1 MSNLKMDLTQERD
14 LVEKAK
20 ESLKAFDK
28 LYEHYL
34 PKIYGYVLNR
44 SANREVAEDVT
55 SKTFIKAMT
64 KIQTFKYQGY
74 SFGAWLYRIAH
85 NNLMDYYRKNPLLG
99 TVDAQKVE
107 SQEKTDRKA
116 EDLERQ
122 GIILQALSKLPK
134 QYQQVLSLKFFE
146 ELTNEEIAEVLGCRK
161 ETLAVKLHRSLR
173 AFKKVL
179 QREGFLEALNVSF

>member
-1 MSNLKMDLTQERD
+1 MDLTQERD

-44 SANREVAEDVT
+44 AANREIAEDVT

-99 TVDAQKVE
+99 NIDSQEVE
-107 SQEKTDRKA
+107 SHEKTDQKA

-122 GIILQALSKLPK
+122 RVILQALSRLPK

-179 QREGFLEALNVSF
+179 KKEGFLESLNVSF